1 MQNLNEKVA
10 YVVAVL
16 AGAGSWL
23 YIAQVSGRREPWDDE
38 IYFTAV
44 MPALGLVAAVL
55 GVLVP
60 EKPWRWGLVPFGAQA
75 AAAFVQNPTGSLMP
89 LGVIAFAIFGGI
101 CAIPAYGG
109 AFVRRLVTRRR

>member
-1 MQNLNEKVA
+1 MKSTEKAA

-23 YIAQVSGRREPWDDE
+23 YIAAVSGRREPWDDE

-44 MPALGLVAAVL
+44 MPALGLVAGVL
-55 GVLVP
+55 GALVP
-60 EKPWRWGLVPFGAQA
+60 DKPWRWGLVPFGAQA

-89 LGVIAFAIFGGI
+89 LGLIAFAIFGGI
-101 CAIPAYGG
+101 CTLPAYLG
-109 AFVRRLVTRRR
+109 AFVRRSVARKAA